1 VFRLVYQLS
10 IFYTITFFHYL
21 KNKRL
26 AIIISIAKKIGANMI
41 KLLRFLKTYKKESIL
56 APLFKMLEA
65 SFELLVPVVMA
76 YIIDVGIVNQ
86 DKTMI
91 FRMGGVL
98 ILLGLIGLICSITAQ
113 YYSAKAAVGFAAK
126 LRHALFSHMQ
136 SLSYNE
142 IDQIGTATMIA
153 RLTSDINQL
162 QAGVNMV
169 LRLFLRSPFIVLGAM
184 IMAFTIDVKEAL
196 IFVLVIP
203 VLSVVIYGIMF
214 LTIPKYKKVQQNLDQ
229 VLSITRENLSGARVI
244 RAFNMESQEMER
256 FHEKNDQL
264 MKMQLHVGKISAL
277 MNPITYIIVNLGL
290 IALIYTGAL
299 QVGKGILTQGQ
310 VIALVNYMSQILV
323 ELIKLAN
330 LIVTVTKAVACG
342 NRVQAVFE
350 IESTMKEEGT
360 KSVVKTQDCVVF
372 DHVSFAYGNAKEEA
386 VSDISFSTKP
396 GDIIG
401 IIGGTG
407 CGKSTI
413 INLIPRF
420 YDVTGG
426 NVKLYGKDIREY
438 KIAELREKIGVVP
451 QKATLFRGS
460 IRKNMKWG
468 NELASDEQIIKALE
482 IAQAKEFVF
491 ANEKGL
497 EYKIAQGG
505 KNLSGGQKQRL
516 TIARA
521 LVKQPEILILDD
533 SASALDF
540 ATEAKLRREL
550 SEMQDKQTIF
560 IVSQRVSSIQ
570 HADKILVL
578 DDGKLVGIGT
588 HEQLLLDC
596 SIYQEIYESQ
606 QNNH

>member
-1 VFRLVYQLS
+1 MLKLVL
-10 IFYTITFFHYL
+10 
-21 KNKRL
+21 
-26 AIIISIAKKIGANMI
+26 
-41 KLLRFLKTYKKESIL
+41 FLKTYKKESIL

-86 DKTMI
+86 DKRTI
-91 FRMGGVL
+91 LSLGGVL
-98 ILLGLIGLICSITAQ
+98 ILLGLIGLTCSITAQ
-113 YYSAKAAVGFAAK
+113 YYSAKAAVGFATK

-142 IDQIGTATMIA
+142 IDQIGTSTMIT

-162 QAGVNMV
+162 QSGVNMV
-169 LRLFLRSPFIVLGAM
+169 LRLFLRSPFIVLGAV
-184 IMAFTIDVKEAL
+184 IMAFTIDVKSAI
-196 IFVLVIP
+196 IFVMVIP
-203 VLSVVIYGIMF
+203 VLALVIYGIMF
-214 LTIPKYKKVQQNLDQ
+214 LSIPKYKKVQQNLDQ

-244 RAFNMESQEMER
+244 RAFNMEAEETER
-256 FHEKNDQL
+256 FQGENDRL
-264 MKMQLHVGKISAL
+264 MKMQLYVGRISAL
-277 MNPITYIIVNLGL
+277 MNPLTYIIVNLGL

-299 QVGKGILTQGQ
+299 QVGEGILTQGQ

-330 LIVTVTKAVACG
+330 LIITVTKAVACG

-350 IESTMKEEGT
+350 IQSTMKEEGT
-360 KSVVKTQDCVVF
+360 KSLLKTEESVVF
-372 DHVSFAYGNAKEEA
+372 EHVSFAYQNAKEEA
-386 VSDISFSTKP
+386 VSDINFKTKS

-407 CGKSTI
+407 CGKSTL

-426 NVKLYGKDIREY
+426 SVKLYGKDIKEY
-438 KIAELREKIGVVP
+438 KIEDLRKKIGMVP
-451 QKATLFRGS
+451 QKATLFRGT
-460 IRKNMKWG
+460 IRKNMQWG
-468 NELASDEQIIKALE
+468 NEFASDEEIMKALE
-482 IAQAKEFVF
+482 IAQAKEFVS
-491 ANEKGL
+491 ADAKGL
-497 EYKIAQGG
+497 DYKIAQGG

-521 LVKQPEILILDD
+521 LVKKPEILILDD

-540 ATEAKLRREL
+540 ATEAKLRMEL
-550 SEMQDKQTIF
+550 RTMQEAQTIF

-578 DDGKLVGIGT
+578 EDGKMVGFGT
-588 HEQLLLDC
+588 HKQLRLDC
-596 SIYQEIYESQ
+596 SVYQEIYESQ
-606 QNNH
+606 QSSH